1 MMRGF
6 GLSLAP
12 LAESPAL
19 RGAMS
24 LAVDV
29 KDNGDAYLI
38 HADVPG
44 MRTED
49 VKVSKLHDCIAL
61 DIA

>member
-1 MMRGF
+1 MRGF
-6 GLSLAP
+6 GFPLTSLAEP
-12 LAESPAL
+12 PAL

-29 KDNGDAYLI
+29 KDAGNAYVI

-44 MRTED
+44 MKTED
-49 VKVSKLHDCIAL
+49 VKVSSRHDILHSRTF
-61 DIA
+61 